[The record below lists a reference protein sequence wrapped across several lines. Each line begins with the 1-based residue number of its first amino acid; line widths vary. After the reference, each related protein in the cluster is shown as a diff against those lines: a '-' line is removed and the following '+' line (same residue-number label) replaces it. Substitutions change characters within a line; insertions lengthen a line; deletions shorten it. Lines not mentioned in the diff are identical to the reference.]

1 MEYTIQ
7 LPQDFEVTDV
17 QTLLETE
24 WLVPKKVRHF
34 LRMKKNVQVNGEVV
48 VFHHLLA
55 AGDLLTLTFDDAD
68 YLSPKIIANHQL
80 ELEVLYEDQHL
91 IIVNKPVGMK
101 THPNQPEEDGT
112 LLNYLAGYLEKEQVS
127 PFVVHRL
134 DQETSGV
141 ILFAKNQ
148 FILPIISRMLENR
161 EVKRSY
167 QAIASGAIR
176 EKELTIAKSIG
187 RDRHDSRKQVIDERR
202 GKTAVTHVTVNRYSP
217 RESWL
222 TCALETGRTHQ
233 IRVHLE
239 SIGHPIV
246 GDPLYHPQPSKAKRL
261 MLHASQLS
269 LIHPLTKELITA
281 NSPTP
286 F

>member
-1 MEYTIQ
+1 MEYTIK
-7 LPQDFEVTDV
+7 LPEDFTPNDV
-17 QTLLETE
+17 QTTLEQE
-24 WLVPKKVRHF
+24 WLIPKKVRHF

-48 VFHHLLA
+48 VFHHILNP
-55 AGDLLTLTFDDAD
+55 GDLVTLTFDDED
-68 YLSPKIIANHQL
+68 YLAPTIIPNHQQPV
-80 ELEVLYEDQHL
+80 EVLYEDEHIL
-91 IIVNKPVGMK
+91 IVDKPVGLK
-101 THPNQPEEDGT
+101 THPNSPDEENT
-112 LLNYLAGYLEKEQVS
+112 LLNYVAAYLADQNLN

-134 DQETSGV
+134 DQETSGA

-148 FILPIISRMLENR
+148 FILPILSRMLENR

-176 EKELTIAKSIG
+176 EKELTIDKKIG
-187 RDRHDSRKQVIDERR
+187 RDRHDSRKQVIDDRR
-202 GKTAVTHVTVNRYSP
+202 GKRAITHVKVRHYSP
-217 RESWL
+217 RESWI
-222 TCALETGRTHQ
+222 TCTLETGRTHQ

-261 MLHASQLS
+261 MLHASKLS
-269 LIHPLTKELITA
+269 LIHPLTKIQVNAE
-281 NSPTP
+281 SPTP